1 MVGTK
6 NKKLKAP
13 HFVGRFLFNERK
25 RMKKIIMISLL
36 AIVATNANAWE
47 IISSYNNGIGGYD
60 FYSSN
65 GGYLGSSYENGIGGF
80 DLFLQ

>member
-1 MVGTK
+1 M
-6 NKKLKAP
+6 
-13 HFVGRFLFNERK
+13 GRFLFNKRK